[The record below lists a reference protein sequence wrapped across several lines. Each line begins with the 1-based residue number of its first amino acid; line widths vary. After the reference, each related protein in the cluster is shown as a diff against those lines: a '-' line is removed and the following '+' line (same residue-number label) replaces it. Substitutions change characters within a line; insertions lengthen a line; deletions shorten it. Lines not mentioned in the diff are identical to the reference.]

1 MLFTAHSYYSLRY
14 GSMPVE
20 QLVAGAKSYGL
31 KTLVL
36 ADINNTSAITDF
48 IRECNEYGIRP
59 IAGVSCHHE
68 GRHLYTLIASNNQGF
83 RDINDFLS
91 ELNINGLELPERAPE
106 FEAVFIVYPMSSF
119 LIQDSRIEIQD
130 LKFKIQSQSG
140 MPSPRASGLASL
152 ESSSLH
158 PDSHRD
164 SNTASLHHSITA
176 SQLKPNE
183 YIGICHYELNKF
195 LTSPLRNYPEKL
207 LAWHNIT
214 FADADGFELHR
225 HLRAID
231 NNCLLSKL
239 SDSQLANRNEV
250 FLSEAEA
257 LRLFSQYP
265 QLLSNAKKLLEQCE
279 LSFDFKIVKNKK
291 TFTGSSYDDRIL
303 LEKLAKDGLA
313 YRYGSHNKEALRRV
327 KHELDIIDKLGFSAY
342 FLITWDIIRYSMSRG
357 FYHVGRGS
365 GANSIVAYCL
375 RITDVDPITL
385 NLYFERFINP
395 LRTSPPDFDID
406 YSWKERDEVL
416 DYIFKRYGH
425 KHTALLGAMSTFKG
439 KSILRELGK
448 VYGLPKNEID
458 DLVEDRKNPNM
469 EGELINKIMAVG
481 TQMTNFPN
489 IRSIHA
495 GGVLISE
502 EPITCYTAL
511 DMPPK
516 NFPTV
521 QWDMY
526 VAEAIGF
533 EKLDI
538 LSQRGLGH
546 IDECAKIVQQNRGI
560 TLDVHKVDEF
570 MKDPQIKHQLRTG
583 ETIGCFYI
591 ESPAMRGLL
600 KKLRCDTYP
609 ILVAASSIIRPGV
622 ARSGMM
628 KEYIQR
634 FHKPGVFK
642 YIHPVME
649 EQLKETF
656 GVMVYQEDV
665 LKVCHHFAGLDLSD
679 ADILRRAMS
688 GKFRSKQEFE
698 RIRDRFF
705 VNCKDRGHS
714 EAIAQE
720 VWRQIESFAG
730 YSFSKAHSASY
741 AVESFQSLYLK
752 AHFPHEFHVA
762 VINNFGG
769 FYETWVYFNEAKRC
783 GAKIEL
789 PCVNHSHYKT
799 SLSGQTIYTG
809 FIHIQNLESKVAQS
823 IEEDRVKKGGFKN
836 LQDFV
841 NRVPMGKEQLLLLI
855 RTGAFRF
862 TERSK
867 QQLLWEAHMAGA
879 NTTPKISRNTLF
891 EKEEKTFTLPELEH
905 SKIEDAYDEIELLGF
920 PVTLSYFEM
929 LETRDEGRGTNEERQ
944 GEKEI
949 GRQGEGVS
957 DLRFRISTT
966 ADKSDSLGS
975 WNLEFG
981 IWNFTAKQTGK
992 RVQIAGSFV
1001 CIKYVS
1007 TIRKEIMHFGTFFDR
1022 SGQFFD
1028 TVHFPPVVKKFPF
1041 RGKGVYLLSGKVVE
1055 EFGFAS
1061 LEVEKMEKLPMKKDP
1076 RFV

>member
-20 QLVAGAKSYGL
+20 QVVAEAKARGL

-48 IRECNEYGIRP
+48 IRECKEHNICP

-68 GRHLYTLIASNNQGF
+68 GRHLYTLIARNNEGF
-83 RDINDFLS
+83 REINDFLS
-91 ELNINGLELPERAPE
+91 EINIKGLELPERAPE
-106 FEAVFIVYPMSSF
+106 MERVFVIYPLSCFQIPNS
-119 LIQDSRIEIQD
+119 
-130 LKFKIQSQSG
+130 KFQI
-140 MPSPRASGLASL
+140 PSPREVENSKSKIQNSKEIA
-152 ESSSLH
+152 ESKIENRKSSILNS
-158 PDSHRD
+158 P
-164 SNTASLHHSITA
+164 TV
-176 SQLKPNE
+176 SQLRTNE
-183 YIGICHYELNKF
+183 YIAIRHYELNK
-195 LTSPLRNYPEKL
+195 LATSPLRHHPEKL

-239 SDSQLANRNEV
+239 PAAQLANQNEV
-250 FLSEAEA
+250 FLSEAKA
-257 LRLFSQYP
+257 QMHFSQY
-265 QLLSNAKKLLEQCE
+265 QHLVCNAKKLLEQCE

-303 LEKLAKDGLA
+303 LEKLANDGLA
-313 YRYGSHNKEALRRV
+313 YRYGSQNKEALRRV
-327 KHELDIIDKLGFSAY
+327 KHELEIIDKLGFSAY

-375 RITDVDPITL
+375 RITDVDPIAL
-385 NLYFERFINP
+385 DLYFERFINP

-439 KSILRELGK
+439 KSIFRELGK
-448 VYGLPKNEID
+448 VYGLPKSEID
-458 DLVEDRKNPNM
+458 DLVESRHNPEM
-469 EGELINKIMAVG
+469 EGELVKKIMAVG

-502 EPITCYTAL
+502 EPITNYTAL

-516 NFPTV
+516 NFPTA

-546 IDECAKIVQQNRGI
+546 IDECAKIVQKNRGI

-570 MKDPQIKHQLRTG
+570 MKDPQVKHQLRTG

-600 KKLRCDTYP
+600 KKLKCDTYP

-634 FHKPGVFK
+634 FHNPNGFK

-665 LKVCHHFAGLDLSD
+665 LKVCHHFAGMDLAD

-705 VNCKDRGHS
+705 GNCKDRGHS

-752 AHFPHEFHVA
+752 SCFPHEFHVA

-783 GAKIEL
+783 GAHIEL
-789 PCVNHSHYKT
+789 PCVNKACYKT
-799 SLSGQTIYTG
+799 SLSGQTIYIG

-823 IEEDRVKKGGFKN
+823 IEAERDKN
-836 LQDFV
+836 GAYKSLQDFV
-841 NRVPMGKEQLLLLI
+841 NRVPAGKEQLLLLI
-855 RTGAFRF
+855 RVGAFRF
-862 TERSK
+862 TGKSK
-867 QQLLWEAHMAGA
+867 QQLLWESYMAGA
-879 NTTPKISRNTLF
+879 NTAPKITRNTLF
-891 EKEEKTFTLPELEH
+891 EKEEKTFILPELEH
-905 SKIEDAYDEIELLGF
+905 SQLEDAYDEIELLGF
-920 PVTLSYFEM
+920 PVTLSYFDM
-929 LETRDEGRGTNEERQ
+929 LEEGKGHGAQ
-944 GEKEI
+944 GMEQGAEGKGHGVQ
-949 GRQGEGVS
+949 GRE
-957 DLRFRISTT
+957 
-966 ADKSDSLGS
+966 ADMKGPVLGALNLGLGS
-975 WNLEFG
+975 WDFPAGQRIQML
-981 IWNFTAKQTGK
+981 
-992 RVQIAGSFV
+992 GSFV

-1022 SGQFFD
+1022 NGQFFD
-1028 TVHFPPVVKKFPF
+1028 TVHFPSVVKKFPF
-1041 RGKGVYLLSGKVVE
+1041 RGKGIYLLTGKVVE

-1061 LEVEKMEKLPMKKDP
+1061 LEVERMEKLPMKKDP